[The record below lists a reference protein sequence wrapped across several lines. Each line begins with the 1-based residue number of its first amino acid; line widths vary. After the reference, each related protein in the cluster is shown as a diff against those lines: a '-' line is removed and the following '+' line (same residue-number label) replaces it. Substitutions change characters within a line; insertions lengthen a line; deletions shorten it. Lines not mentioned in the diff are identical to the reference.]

1 MSRQN
6 PPSKKTRST
15 LRRMRFRK
23 KKRARPLGSKRA
35 NKAAQLIHYTGR
47 STAPISTR
55 VAAPRKRVSVGV
67 TCRLSMS
74 RKNGGECRTAAGGAM
89 ALGPDSLD
97 RTRKFRRPN
106 LTDWKTTISKVT
118 TGVVPSASYT
128 QRNPSVRVIKQGIN
142 ELNTQR
148 KQPHDR
154 QRLKSFPNFSL
165 PDWGGLLGQLFV
177 SRSATV
183 SRRPTQK
190 FQSEKLHLTQPA
202 EMNIANANHHA
213 WGSKQ

>member
-74 RKNGGECRTAAGGAM
+74 RKNEGNCG
-89 ALGPDSLD
+89 
-97 RTRKFRRPN
+97 RR
-106 LTDWKTTISKVT
+106 S
-118 TGVVPSASYT
+118 VPIHST
-128 QRNPSVRVIKQGIN
+128 ER
-142 ELNTQR
+142 E
-148 KQPHDR
+148 
-154 QRLKSFPNFSL
+154 NFADPTS
-165 PDWGGLLGQLFV
+165 PTEKPQ
-177 SRSATV
+177 
-183 SRRPTQK
+183 SRRLLPVLCRPLRTPNETL
-190 FQSEKLHLTQPA
+190 QSVSSNK
-202 EMNIANANHHA
+202 
-213 WGSKQ
+213 G